1 MLPRPI
7 DGICLS
13 PFLNGPESPRRY
25 LVEAGAKSYVVNF
38 RTRVLIEALQHAG
51 EPADVAAYIRART
64 NEAVTEEELSASITR
79 LPPALFD
86 QRLAAERQSPITCRA
101 VLIPAGIVRLV
112 AGWVARLYSV
122 PFMIAGGICLMVATP
137 FACLA
142 ARDSLQQTGMSWGAL
157 GLFGLGFIVSALAHE
172 LGHAAAVARCGLA
185 PGHIGLGL
193 YWFYPVFYTD
203 VQVAWKLPPGQRVMV
218 DLGGMY
224 FQLLVAAG
232 LVPFAFFGPAA
243 GVVRL
248 LLLFNVYSVLQNL
261 NPVFKMDG
269 YWLLADATRVPNIH
283 RQTIRFWLHALTRRT
298 ADTRTRLVC
307 LLYGL
312 TVVAYLGY
320 VAVMLPGIIRLQLSP
335 RVSSAWAHLVLGVGS
350 VRQADWGAAAGQM
363 GLALQ
368 AAVAPAVAALAL
380 VVWMGGRWWRR
391 GRRTAGNRGLAPTC

>member
-1 MLPRPI
+1 
-7 DGICLS
+7 
-13 PFLNGPESPRRY
+13 
-25 LVEAGAKSYVVNF
+25 
-38 RTRVLIEALQHAG
+38 
-51 EPADVAAYIRART
+51 
-64 NEAVTEEELSASITR
+64 
-79 LPPALFD
+79 
-86 QRLAAERQSPITCRA
+86 
-101 VLIPAGIVRLV
+101 
-112 AGWVARLYSV
+112 
-122 PFMIAGGICLMVATP
+122 
-137 FACLA
+137 
-142 ARDSLQQTGMSWGAL
+142 
-157 GLFGLGFIVSALAHE
+157 
-172 LGHAAAVARCGLA
+172 
-185 PGHIGLGL
+185 
-193 YWFYPVFYTD
+193 
-203 VQVAWKLPPGQRVMV
+203 MV